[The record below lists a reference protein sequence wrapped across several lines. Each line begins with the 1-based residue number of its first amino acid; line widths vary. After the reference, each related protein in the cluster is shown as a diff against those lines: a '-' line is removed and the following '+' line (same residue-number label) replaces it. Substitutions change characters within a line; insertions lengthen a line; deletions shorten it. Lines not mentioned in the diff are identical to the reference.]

1 MRRDREGRAVR
12 GRRRQVTFK
21 TRLGLAIALLAVGSL
36 VAGSPVVLFLCQRE
50 DAPADGARAAAR
62 VAAAERM
69 PVPRAVR
76 SWASSGVAVSRA
88 VSGAGTSGVQE
99 EPTHA
104 GSPADPVDE
113 APAQAAPPQAL
124 AWREPTPQAIRALER
139 ASRAQDAPALLRLV
153 REDRSLVR
161 FEALRRYLRVA
172 QPGGLEAV
180 RDLLASTSD
189 PALTELIAEA
199 LSAGGTSVDADA
211 LAPLLH
217 GQEGHK
223 RLAAAQAIVRI
234 ADRTEVSPASVSAAV
249 EVLAAQASERGAL
262 DALAESGQV
271 GVLRQLASDR
281 GLDERTRLLAC
292 EQLEGVAPREAAPLL
307 ATLAAEAHDPGV
319 RRAASR

>member
-1 MRRDREGRAVR
+1 M
-12 GRRRQVTFK
+12 TFK

-36 VAGSPVVLFLCQRE
+36 VASSLVVLFLCQRK

-62 VAAAERM
+62 DVAAAERM

-76 SWASSGVAVSRA
+76 SWASSGVARA
-88 VSGAGTSGVQE
+88 ISGAGTSGVQE

-172 QPGGLEAV
+172 HPGGLEAV
-180 RDLLASTSD
+180 RDLLGSTSD

-211 LAPLLH
+211 LVPLLH

-223 RLAAAQAIVRI
+223 RLAAAQVIVRI

-271 GVLRQLASDR
+271 GVLQQLASDR

-292 EQLEGVAPREAAPLL
+292 EQLEGVTPREAAPLL